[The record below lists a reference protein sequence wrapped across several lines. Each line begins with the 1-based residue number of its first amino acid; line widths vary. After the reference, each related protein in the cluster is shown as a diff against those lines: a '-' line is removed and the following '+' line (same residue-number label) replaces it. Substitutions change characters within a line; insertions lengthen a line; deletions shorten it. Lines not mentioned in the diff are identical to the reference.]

1 MAKESVKKRLES
13 KQGMSYT
20 KFPLMFLFLFLFFF
34 GIFLIFFYFWIKKKI
49 QNGVVSMGL
58 TAATNRNVTEPY
70 IDKNWKLE
78 DWNEKNV
85 KVKGS
90 VLHFCQKKI

>member
-1 MAKESVKKRLES
+1 MDFWKDVGKYARVGTMMVKESVKKRLES

-20 KFPLMFLFLFLFFF
+20 KFPLMFLFCFCFCFCFFLGFFLFSF
-34 GIFLIFFYFWIKKKI
+34 ISELKKKI

-70 IDKNWKLE
+70 IDKN
-78 DWNEKNV
+78 
-85 KVKGS
+85 
-90 VLHFCQKKI
+90 

>member
-13 KQGMSYT
+13 EQGMSYT
-20 KFPLMFLFLFLFFF
+20 KFPLMILFLFLFLFFFF
-34 GIFLIFFYFWIKKKI
+34 GIFLIFFYFWIKKKKI

-78 DWNEKNV
+78 DWIDKTE
-85 KVKGS
+85 S
-90 VLHFCQKKI
+90 